1 MSALTAGEL
10 AGMQADVARLFAST
24 AIVLRD
30 AEVVTAGRLAHSWAA
45 VGTYAAR
52 LAYVTGSGGRDLGST
67 AGRAET
73 PAGWWLSLSGTLGT
87 GIIRATDRVTVD
99 GTTYNVDTVHYT
111 PGETVAWRAHLQE
124 GQG

>member
-1 MSALTAGEL
+1 
-10 AGMQADVARLFAST
+10 MQADVARLFAST

-52 LAYVTGSGGRDLGST
+52 LAYRSGNELTAT

-87 GIIRATDRVTVD
+87 GNIRATDRVTVD

-111 PGETVAWRAHLQE
+111 PGETVAWRAQLQE